1 LIPETAWPPRFPLRW
16 FLGNILKPFKGFFFM
31 EAIFLG
37 CQMLLSHPSVFLLMV
52 FGVFFGI
59 VFGAI
64 PGLTATL
71 GVMLMIP
78 FTFTMSAAQGLSVL
92 VGIYV
97 GGISGG
103 LITATLINIP
113 GTPSSIVTCWDGY
126 PMARNGKP
134 AEALAIGVF
143 ASLIGGTFSAIA
155 LFTIAPQLSKVAL
168 MLGSWD
174 LFSVCLMGLC
184 IVAVMTSEDIIKGLL
199 GTFIG
204 LILGTIGMDLVLG
217 VNRLTFGFRQ
227 LQGGIQS
234 TALMMSLFAIREIMD
249 QVVHLHEVRP
259 KMVLKKISFMPP
271 WNDLKDCFKALTIG
285 SICGTIIGI
294 LPGIGQNASTIL
306 SYNQTKAVSKHPE
319 RFGKGNPEGICASE
333 SSNNAVNG
341 GALIPLVTLG
351 IPGDMVTAA
360 LIGGLMIQGL
370 QPGPLLFTTNA
381 DIVGTIMV
389 VYFLAN
395 IVMYVMELGLMKA
408 IIKIIEVKLAMLFPA
423 VILFCVLGVFALNN
437 RVFDIILLIVFAVVG
452 YILNQFKIDLV
463 SIILGFIL
471 GPLVEKYFKIALI
484 AEEGRLGSI
493 FDYPVATACL
503 IISVLFLFSPMIMK
517 TFGMMKARKAG

>member
-1 LIPETAWPPRFPLRW
+1 V
-16 FLGNILKPFKGFFFM
+16 
-31 EAIFLG
+31 EAILLG
-37 CQMLLSHPSVFLLMV
+37 FQSLGSQPLVPLLMI

-71 GVMLMIP
+71 GVTLMIP
-78 FTFTMSAAQGLSVL
+78 FTFTMTAEMGLALL

-126 PMARNGKP
+126 PMARKGKP
-134 AEALAIGVF
+134 GEALAIGVF
-143 ASLIGGTFSAIA
+143 ASLVGGTFSALA
-155 LFTIAPQLSKVAL
+155 LFTIAPLLAKVAL
-168 MLGSWD
+168 KMQSWE
-174 LFSVCLMGLC
+174 LFAVCVMGLA
-184 IVAVMTSEDIIKGLL
+184 IVAVMTSEDLIKGLL

-204 LILGTIGMDLVLG
+204 LLLGCIGMDVILGTP
-217 VNRLTFGFRQ
+217 RLTFGNWRLMNG
-227 LQGGIQS
+227 LQA
-234 TALMMSLFAIREIMD
+234 TALMMSLFAIREILD
-249 QVVHLHEVRP
+249 QTLHLHEKRP
-259 KMVLKKISFMPP
+259 KMVLKKTSFIPP
-271 WNDLKDCFKALTIG
+271 FKEMFNKETNCLKPLGIG
-285 SICGTIIGI
+285 SIFGTLIGI

-319 RFGKGNPEGICASE
+319 KFGQGTPEGICASE

-360 LIGGLMIQGL
+360 LIGGLTIQGL
-370 QPGPLLFTTNA
+370 QPGPRLFVDQPA
-381 DIVGTIMV
+381 VVGTVMV

-408 IIKIIEVKLAMLFPA
+408 FIKMIEVKLAYLFPA
-423 VILFCVLGVFALNN
+423 VIIFCVLGVFALNN
-437 RVFDIILLIVFAVVG
+437 LTFDVWILIIFGVVG
-452 YILNQFKIDLV
+452 YILNQFQIDLV

-471 GPLVEKYFKIALI
+471 GPLIEKYFKTGMILAEGDFGAIIEHPIAVVFLAI
-484 AEEGRLGSI
+484 SAI
-493 FDYPVATACL
+493 FLCWP
-503 IISVLFLFSPMIMK
+503 IINQLLKNAHLKKRVV
-517 TFGMMKARKAG
+517 

>member
-1 LIPETAWPPRFPLRW
+1 MEVIS
-16 FLGNILKPFKGFFFM
+16 LGFQSLFV
-31 EAIFLG
+31 
-37 CQMLLSHPSVFLLMV
+37 HPSVPALMV

-59 VFGAI
+59 IFGAI

-78 FTFTMSAAQGLSVL
+78 FTFTMSAEQGLALL

-126 PMARNGKP
+126 PMAKNGKP
-134 AEALAIGVF
+134 GEALAIGVF
-143 ASLIGGTFSAIA
+143 ASLVGGTISALA
-155 LFTIAPQLSKVAL
+155 LFTIAPLLAKVAL
-168 MLGSWD
+168 KMQSWE
-174 LFSVCLMGLC
+174 LFAVCLMGLA
-184 IVAVMTSEDIIKGLL
+184 IVAVMTSEDVIKGLL

-204 LILGTIGMDLVLG
+204 LLLGTIGMDVILG
-217 VNRLTFGFRQ
+217 NSRWTFGNWQ
-227 LQGGIQS
+227 LMNGIQA
-234 TALMMSLFAIREIMD
+234 TALMMALFAIREILD
-249 QVVHLHEVRP
+249 QSTHLNEKRP
-259 KMVLKKISFMPP
+259 KMSLKKVTFIPP
-271 WNDLKDCFKALTIG
+271 FRELRESWKAMGIG
-285 SICGTIIGI
+285 SVFGTLIGI

-306 SYNQTKAVSKHPE
+306 AYNQAKAISKHPE
-319 RFGKGNPEGICASE
+319 KFGKGTPEGICASE

-360 LIGGLMIQGL
+360 LIGGLTIHNL
-370 QPGPLLFTTNA
+370 QPGPRLFVDQPA
-381 DIVGTIMV
+381 VVGTIMV
-389 VYFLAN
+389 VYLLAN

-408 IIKIIEVKLAMLFPA
+408 FIKMIEVRLSFLFPA
-423 VILFCVLGVFALNN
+423 VIIFCVLGVYALNSLT
-437 RVFDIILLIVFAVVG
+437 FDIWILIIFGIVG

-471 GPLVEKYFKIALI
+471 GPLIEKYFKTGMILAEGNFKEILNHPIAVVFLVIALI
-484 AEEGRLGSI
+484 FL
-493 FDYPVATACL
+493 VAPSVKKAVKTARVK
-503 IISVLFLFSPMIMK
+503 S
-517 TFGMMKARKAG
+517 

>member
-1 LIPETAWPPRFPLRW
+1 
-16 FLGNILKPFKGFFFM
+16 M
-31 EAIFLG
+31 EAIILG
-37 CQMLLSHPSVFLLMV
+37 FQTLFSHPSVGLFMV

-59 VFGAI
+59 IFGAI

-78 FTFTMSAAQGLSVL
+78 FTFTMTAAQGLAIL

-126 PMARNGKP
+126 PMAKSGKP
-134 AEALAIGVF
+134 GEALAIGVF
-143 ASLIGGTFSAIA
+143 ASLAGGTFSAVA

-168 MLGSWD
+168 MLGNWD
-174 LFSVCLMGLC
+174 LFAVCFMGLC
-184 IVAVMTSEDIIKGLL
+184 IVAAMTSTDIIKGLL
-199 GTFIG
+199 GTLIG
-204 LILGTIGMDLVLG
+204 LLLGTVGMDLVLG

-227 LQGGIQS
+227 LQGGLQA

-249 QVVHLHEVRP
+249 QVVHLSSTRP
-259 KMVLKKISFMPP
+259 KMTLKKISFWPP
-271 WNDLKDCFKALTIG
+271 FKEMRGCLKALGIG
-285 SICGTIIGI
+285 SLFGTLIGI

-306 SYNQTKAVSKHPE
+306 AYNQTKAVSKRPE
-319 RFGKGNPEGICASE
+319 FFGKGNPEGICASE

-395 IVMYVMELGLMKA
+395 IVMYIMELGLMKA
-408 IIKIIEVKLAMLFPA
+408 IIKIIEVKLSLLFPA

-437 RVFDIILLIVFAVVG
+437 RVFEVGILIAFSVIG
-452 YILNQFKIDLV
+452 YILNQFEIDLV

-484 AEEGRLGSI
+484 SEEGRLSSI
-493 FDYPVATACL
+493 FEYPVATICL
-503 IISVLFLFSPMIMK
+503 AISCVFLFFPLIVK
-517 TFGMMKARKAG
+517 GIKHFRTKKA

>member
-1 LIPETAWPPRFPLRW
+1 M
-16 FLGNILKPFKGFFFM
+16 M
-31 EAIFLG
+31 EAIGLG
-37 CQMLLSHPSVFLLMV
+37 FQLLAAHPTVWLLMV

-71 GVMLMIP
+71 GVTLMIP
-78 FTFTMSAAQGLSVL
+78 FTFTMTAAQGLSLL

-126 PMARNGKP
+126 PMAKNGKP
-134 AEALAIGVF
+134 GDALAIGVF
-143 ASLIGGTFSAIA
+143 ASLIGGTFSALA
-155 LFTIAPQLSKVAL
+155 LFTIAPLLAKVAL
-168 MLGSWD
+168 KMQSWE
-174 LFSVCLMGLC
+174 LFAVCLMGLA
-184 IVAVMTSEDIIKGLL
+184 IVAVMTSEDLIKGLL

-204 LILGTIGMDLVLG
+204 MLLGCIGMDVILG
-217 VNRLTFGFRQ
+217 MPRLTFGNWRLMNG
-227 LQGGIQS
+227 LQA
-234 TALMMSLFAIREIMD
+234 TALMMSLFAIREILD
-249 QVVHLHEVRP
+249 QVVHLNEPRP
-259 KMVLKKISFMPP
+259 KMSLKKKLSFIPP
-271 WNDLKDCFKALTIG
+271 FKEMFSKKTETNCLKPLGIG
-285 SICGTIIGI
+285 SVLGTFIGI

-306 SYNQTKAVSKHPE
+306 SYNQAKAVSKHPE
-319 RFGKGNPEGICASE
+319 RFGHGTPEGICASE

-360 LIGGLMIQGL
+360 LIGGLTIQGL
-370 QPGPLLFTTNA
+370 QPGPRLFVDQPA
-381 DIVGTIMV
+381 IVGTVMV

-408 IIKIIEVKLAMLFPA
+408 FIKIIEVKLSYLFPA
-423 VILFCVLGVFALNN
+423 VIIFCVLGVFALNN
-437 RVFDIILLIVFAVVG
+437 LTFDVWILIIFGIVG
-452 YILNQFKIDLV
+452 YILNQFQIDLV

-471 GPLVEKYFKIALI
+471 GPLVEKYFKMGMILEEGDFSAILGHPIAVVCLAIALLFI
-484 AEEGRLGSI
+484 IVPVILRMVKGKSGTVQVAGLDKDEG
-493 FDYPVATACL
+493 
-503 IISVLFLFSPMIMK
+503 
-517 TFGMMKARKAG
+517 

>member
-1 LIPETAWPPRFPLRW
+1 
-16 FLGNILKPFKGFFFM
+16 
-31 EAIFLG
+31 
-37 CQMLLSHPSVFLLMV
+37 MLMI

-59 VFGAI
+59 VFGSI

-78 FTFTMSAAQGLSVL
+78 FTFTMTAEQGVSLL

-126 PMARNGKP
+126 PMAKNGKP
-134 AEALAIGVF
+134 GEALALGVF
-143 ASLIGGTFSAIA
+143 ASLVGGTFSALA
-155 LFTIAPQLSKVAL
+155 LFTIAPLLAKVAL
-168 MLGSWD
+168 KMQSWE
-174 LFSVCLMGLC
+174 LFAVCLMGLA
-184 IVAVMTSEDIIKGLL
+184 IVAVMTSEDVLKGLL

-204 LILGTIGMDLVLG
+204 LLLGTVGMDVILGSS
-217 VNRLTFGFRQ
+217 RWTFGHWQ
-227 LQGGIQS
+227 LMNGIQA
-234 TALMMSLFAIREIMD
+234 TALMMSLFAIREILD
-249 QVVHLHEVRP
+249 QVVHIHEARP
-259 KMVLKKISFMPP
+259 KMSLKKISFIPP
-271 WNDLKDCFKALTIG
+271 FKELTRDAWRALGIG
-285 SICGTIIGI
+285 SIYGTLIGI

-306 SYNQTKAVSKHPE
+306 AYNQAKALSKNPE
-319 RFGKGNPEGICASE
+319 KFGAGAPEGICSCE

-360 LIGGLMIQGL
+360 LIGGLMIHNL
-370 QPGPLLFTTNA
+370 QPGPRLFI
-381 DIVGTIMV
+381 DSPQVVGTIMV

-408 IIKIIEVKLAMLFPA
+408 FIKIIEVKLCYLFPA
-423 VILFCVLGVFALNN
+423 VIIFCVLGVFALNN
-437 RVFDIILLIVFAVVG
+437 LIFDIWILIAFGIIG
-452 YILNQFKIDLV
+452 YILNQFQIDLV

-471 GPLVEKYFKIALI
+471 GPLIEKYFKTGMILAEGEFNAILEHPIAVTFLVI
-484 AEEGRLGSI
+484 A
-493 FDYPVATACL
+493 
-503 IISVLFLFSPMIMK
+503 VLFLFSPVILGHIK
-517 TFGMMKARKAG
+517 KARAKKQG

>member
-1 LIPETAWPPRFPLRW
+1 
-16 FLGNILKPFKGFFFM
+16 M
-31 EAIFLG
+31 EAISLG
-37 CQMLLSHPSVFLLMV
+37 FQALFAHPSVPALMV

-78 FTFTMSAAQGLSVL
+78 FTFTMSAEQGLALL

-126 PMARNGKP
+126 PMAKKGKP
-134 AEALAIGVF
+134 GEALAIGVF
-143 ASLIGGTFSAIA
+143 ASLVGGTFSALA
-155 LFTIAPQLSKVAL
+155 LFTIAPLLAKVAL
-168 MLGSWD
+168 KMQSWE
-174 LFSVCLMGLC
+174 LFAVCLMGLA
-184 IVAVMTSEDIIKGLL
+184 IVAVMTSEDVIKGLL
-199 GTFIG
+199 GTFLG
-204 LILGTIGMDLVLG
+204 LLLGTIGMDVIMG
-217 VNRLTFGFRQ
+217 NSRWTFGQWQ
-227 LQGGIQS
+227 LMNGIQA
-234 TALMMSLFAIREIMD
+234 TALMMALFAIREILD
-249 QVVHLHEVRP
+249 QSVHLHEKRP
-259 KMVLKKISFMPP
+259 KMMLKKVNFIPP
-271 WNDLKDCFKALTIG
+271 FKELKDSWKAMGIG
-285 SICGTIIGI
+285 SVFGTLIGI

-306 SYNQTKAVSKHPE
+306 AYNQAKAISKHPE
-319 RFGKGNPEGICASE
+319 NFGKGTPEGICASE

-360 LIGGLMIQGL
+360 LIGGLTIHNL
-370 QPGPLLFTTNA
+370 QPGPRLFVDQPA
-381 DIVGTIMV
+381 VVGTIMV

-408 IIKIIEVKLAMLFPA
+408 FIKMIEVNLSMLFPA
-423 VILFCVLGVFALNN
+423 VIVFCVLGVFALNN
-437 RVFDIILLIVFAVVG
+437 LTFDIWILVIFGAIG

-471 GPLVEKYFKIALI
+471 GPLIEKYFKTGMILAEGNFGEITKHPIAVV
-484 AEEGRLGSI
+484 
-493 FDYPVATACL
+493 FL
-503 IISVLFLFSPMIMK
+503 IIAFIFLIWPAVSKVI
-517 TFGMMKARKAG
+517 RKRRPGTVS

>member
-1 LIPETAWPPRFPLRW
+1 
-16 FLGNILKPFKGFFFM
+16 M
-31 EAIFLG
+31 EAVLLG
-37 CQMLLSHPSVFLLMV
+37 FQSLFIHPSVPALMV

-78 FTFTMSAAQGLSVL
+78 FTFTMGAEQGLALL

-126 PMARNGKP
+126 PMAKNGKP
-134 AEALAIGVF
+134 GEALAISVF
-143 ASLIGGTFSAIA
+143 ASLVGGTVSALA
-155 LFTIAPQLSKVAL
+155 LFTIAPLLAKVAL
-168 MLGSWD
+168 KMQSWE
-174 LFSVCLMGLC
+174 LFAVCLMGLA
-184 IVAVMTSEDIIKGLL
+184 IVAVMTSEDVIKGLL
-199 GTFIG
+199 GTFLG
-204 LILGTIGMDLVLG
+204 LLLGTIGMDVILG
-217 VNRLTFGFRQ
+217 NSRWTFGKWQ
-227 LQGGIQS
+227 LMNGIQA
-234 TALMMSLFAIREIMD
+234 TALMMALFAIREILD
-249 QVVHLHEVRP
+249 QSMRLHEKRP
-259 KMVLKKISFMPP
+259 KMTLKKVTFIPP
-271 WNDLKDCFKALTIG
+271 FRELRDCWKALGIG
-285 SICGTIIGI
+285 SVFGTLIGI

-306 SYNQTKAVSKHPE
+306 AYNQAKAVSKHPE
-319 RFGKGNPEGICASE
+319 NFGKGSPEGVCASE

-360 LIGGLMIQGL
+360 LIGGLTIHNL
-370 QPGPLLFTTNA
+370 QPGPRLFVDQPA
-381 DIVGTIMV
+381 VVGTIMV

-408 IIKIIEVKLAMLFPA
+408 FIKMIEVKLSMLFPA
-423 VILFCVLGVFALNN
+423 VIIFCVLGVYALNSLT
-437 RVFDIILLIVFAVVG
+437 FDIWMLVLFAALG
-452 YILNQFKIDLV
+452 FILNRFQIDLV

-471 GPLVEKYFKIALI
+471 GPLIEKYFKTAMILAEGNFSEILNHPIAVVFLVIALI
-484 AEEGRLGSI
+484 FLVAPSI
-493 FDYPVATACL
+493 SRAV
-503 IISVLFLFSPMIMK
+503 
-517 TFGMMKARKAG
+517 KAARRAA

>member
-1 LIPETAWPPRFPLRW
+1 METIL
-16 FLGNILKPFKGFFFM
+16 LGFQTLF
-31 EAIFLG
+31 
-37 CQMLLSHPSVFLLMV
+37 SHPSVVVLMV
-52 FGVFFGI
+52 LGVFFGI
-59 VFGAI
+59 IFGSI

-78 FTFTMSAAQGLSVL
+78 FTFTMSAAQGLAIL

-126 PMARNGKP
+126 PMAKKGK
-134 AEALAIGVF
+134 ASEALAIGVF
-143 ASLIGGTFSAIA
+143 ASLVGGTFSAVA

-174 LFSVCLMGLC
+174 LFAVCLMGLA
-184 IVAVMTSEDIIKGLL
+184 IVATLTSADIIKGLL
-199 GTFIG
+199 GTLIG
-204 LILGTIGMDLVLG
+204 LLLGTVGMDLVLG

-227 LQGGIQS
+227 LQGGLQA

-249 QVVHLHEVRP
+249 QVVHLSETRP
-259 KMVLKKISFMPP
+259 KMILKKISFWPP
-271 WNDLKDCFKALTIG
+271 FKEMKGCVKALGIG
-285 SICGTIIGI
+285 SLYGTLIGI

-306 SYNQTKAVSKHPE
+306 AYNQTKAVSKRPDF
-319 RFGKGNPEGICASE
+319 FGKGNPEGICASE

-370 QPGPLLFTTNA
+370 QPGPMLFIESA

-395 IVMYVMELGLMKA
+395 IAMYIMELGFMKA
-408 IIKIIEVKLAMLFPA
+408 IIKIIDIKLSLLFPA
-423 VILFCVLGVFALNN
+423 IILFCVLGVFALNN
-437 RVFDIILLIVFAVVG
+437 RVFEVGILIVFSVIG
-452 YILNQFKIDLV
+452 YILNQFEIDLV

-484 AEEGRLGSI
+484 SAEGDLSSI
-493 FDYPVATACL
+493 FSHPVATTCL
-503 IISVLFLFSPMIMK
+503 IISLIFLCSPILVKAYKALRRKK
-517 TFGMMKARKAG
+517 TA

>member
-1 LIPETAWPPRFPLRW
+1 
-16 FLGNILKPFKGFFFM
+16 M
-31 EAIFLG
+31 EAIILG
-37 CQMLLSHPSVFLLMV
+37 FQMLFDHPSVFLLMV

-59 VFGAI
+59 IFGAI

-78 FTFTMSAAQGLSVL
+78 FTFTMSAAQGLAML

-126 PMARNGKP
+126 PMAKSGKP
-134 AEALAIGVF
+134 AEALAIGVY

-155 LFTIAPQLSKVAL
+155 LFTIAPQLSKVAI

-174 LFSVCLMGLC
+174 LCAICLMGLA

-199 GTFIG
+199 GTLIG
-204 LILGTIGMDLVLG
+204 LLLGAVGMDLVLG
-217 VNRLTFGFRQ
+217 VNRLTFGFREFT
-227 LQGGIQS
+227 GGLQS

-249 QVVHLHEVRP
+249 QVVHLDQYRP
-259 KMVLKKISFMPP
+259 KMVLKKVSFIPP
-271 WNDLKDCFKALTIG
+271 FKELRGCFNALGIG
-285 SICGTIIGI
+285 SLYGTLIGI

-306 SYNQTKAVSKHPE
+306 AYNQTKAVSK
-319 RFGKGNPEGICASE
+319 RKDFFGKGNPEGICASE

-360 LIGGLMIQGL
+360 LIGGLMIHGL
-370 QPGPLLFTTNA
+370 QPGPMLFTTNA

-408 IIKIIEVKLAMLFPA
+408 IIKMVEVKLSFLFPA
-423 VILFCVLGVFALNN
+423 VILFCVLGVYALNN
-437 RVFDIILLIVFAVVG
+437 RVFDVEVMIVFAVVG
-452 YILNQFKIDLV
+452 YIFNQFEIDLV

-471 GPLVEKYFKIALI
+471 GPLVEKYFKTALI
-484 AEEGRLGSI
+484 SEEGRLSSV

-503 IISVLFLFSPMIMK
+503 VISVLFLLSPVLLRLYRSVRGQK
-517 TFGMMKARKAG
+517 TEDR

>member
-1 LIPETAWPPRFPLRW
+1 
-16 FLGNILKPFKGFFFM
+16 M
-31 EAIFLG
+31 EAIILG
-37 CQMLLSHPSVFLLMV
+37 FQMLFSHPSVTLLMV

-59 VFGAI
+59 IFGAI

-78 FTFTMSAAQGLSVL
+78 FTFTMTAAQGLALL

-126 PMARNGKP
+126 PMAKNGKP
-134 AEALAIGVF
+134 SEALAIGVF
-143 ASLIGGTFSAIA
+143 ASLVGGTFSAVA
-155 LFTIAPQLSKVAL
+155 LFTIAPQLSRVAL

-174 LFSVCLMGLC
+174 LFAVCLMGLA

-199 GTFIG
+199 GTLIG
-204 LILGTIGMDLVLG
+204 LLLGTVGMDLVLG
-217 VNRLTFGFRQ
+217 VSRLTFGFRQ
-227 LQGGIQS
+227 LQGGIQA

-249 QVVHLHEVRP
+249 QVVHLKEKPP
-259 KMVLKKISFMPP
+259 KMTLNKISFLPP
-271 WNDLKDCFKALTIG
+271 FKEMKGCIKALGIG
-285 SICGTIIGI
+285 SLCGTFIGI

-306 SYNQTKAVSKHPE
+306 AYNQAKAVSKRPE
-319 RFGKGNPEGICASE
+319 FFGKGNPEGICASE

-395 IVMYVMELGLMKA
+395 IVMYVMELGLMKV
-408 IIKIIEVKLAMLFPA
+408 IIKIIEVKLSFLFPA

-437 RVFDIILLIVFAVVG
+437 RVFDIGILIVFAVAG

-484 AEEGRLGSI
+484 REEGNLASI
-493 FDYPVATACL
+493 FTYPVASVCL
-503 IISVLFLFSPMIMK
+503 GISVLFLFSPLIMK
-517 TFGMMKARKAG
+517 GVRALVRKKSAV

>member
-1 LIPETAWPPRFPLRW
+1 VL
-16 FLGNILKPFKGFFFM
+16 
-31 EAIFLG
+31 
-37 CQMLLSHPSVFLLMV
+37 
-52 FGVFFGI
+52 FGIFFGA
-59 VFGAI
+59 V

-78 FTFTMSAAQGLSVL
+78 FTFTMSAAQGLALL

-103 LITATLINIP
+103 LITATLVNIP

-126 PMARNGKP
+126 PMAKGGRP

-143 ASLIGGTFSAIA
+143 ASLIGGTFSALA
-155 LFTIAPQLSKVAL
+155 LFTVAPQLSKVAI

-174 LFSVCLMGLC
+174 LFAICFMGLS
-184 IVAVMTSEDIIKGLL
+184 IVAAMTSEDIIKG
-199 GTFIG
+199 
-204 LILGTIGMDLVLG
+204 ILGTLIGLLLGAVGMDLVLG
-217 VNRLTFGFRQ
+217 VNRLTFGFRELTGG
-227 LQGGIQS
+227 LQA

-249 QVVHLHEVRP
+249 QVVHLDQPRP
-259 KMVLKKISFMPP
+259 RMALKKVSFVPP
-271 WNDLKDCFKALTIG
+271 FKELRGCFKALGIG
-285 SICGTIIGI
+285 SLYGTLIGI

-306 SYNQTKAVSKHPE
+306 AYNQTKAVSRRKDL
-319 RFGKGNPEGICASE
+319 FGKGNPEGICASE

-360 LIGGLMIQGL
+360 LIGGLMIHGL
-370 QPGPLLFTTNA
+370 QPGPLLFSTNA

-395 IVMYVMELGLMKA
+395 IAMYVMELGLMKA
-408 IIKIIEVKLAMLFPA
+408 IIKMIEVRLSFLFPA
-423 VILFCVLGVFALNN
+423 VILFCVLGVYALNN
-437 RVFDIILLIVFAVVG
+437 RIFDVGILIFFAVLG
-452 YILNQFKIDLV
+452 YALNQFKIDLV

-471 GPLVEKYFKIALI
+471 GPLVEKYFKTALI
-484 AEEGRLGSI
+484 SAEGRLSSV

-503 IISVLFLFSPMIMK
+503 VISALFLLSPALLR
-517 TFGMMKARKAG
+517 FYRAARARSS

>member
-1 LIPETAWPPRFPLRW
+1 
-16 FLGNILKPFKGFFFM
+16 M
-31 EAIFLG
+31 EAITLG
-37 CQMLLSHPSVFLLMV
+37 FQSLFMHPSVPALMV

-59 VFGAI
+59 IFGAI

-78 FTFTMSAAQGLSVL
+78 FTFTMNAEQGLALL

-126 PMARNGKP
+126 PMAKNGKP
-134 AEALAIGVF
+134 GEALAIGVF
-143 ASLIGGTFSAIA
+143 ASLVGGTVSALA
-155 LFTIAPQLSKVAL
+155 LFTIAPLLAKVAL
-168 MLGSWD
+168 KMQSWE
-174 LFSVCLMGLC
+174 LFAVCLMGLA
-184 IVAVMTSEDIIKGLL
+184 IVAVMTSEDVIKGLL

-204 LILGTIGMDLVLG
+204 LLLGTIGMDVILG
-217 VNRLTFGFRQ
+217 NSRWTFGKWQ
-227 LQGGIQS
+227 LMNGIQA
-234 TALMMSLFAIREIMD
+234 TALMMALFAVREILD
-249 QVVHLHEVRP
+249 QSTRLHEKRP
-259 KMVLKKISFMPP
+259 KMTLKKVTFIPP
-271 WNDLKDCFKALTIG
+271 FRELRDSWKAMGIG
-285 SICGTIIGI
+285 SVFGTLIGI

-306 SYNQTKAVSKHPE
+306 AYNQAKAISKHPE
-319 RFGKGNPEGICASE
+319 NFGKGTPEGICASE

-360 LIGGLMIQGL
+360 LIGGLTIHNL
-370 QPGPLLFTTNA
+370 QPGPRLFVDQPA
-381 DIVGTIMV
+381 VVGTIMA

-408 IIKIIEVKLAMLFPA
+408 FIKMIEVRLSFLFPA
-423 VILFCVLGVFALNN
+423 VIIFCVLGVYALNSLT
-437 RVFDIILLIVFAVVG
+437 FDIWILVIFAAVG

-471 GPLVEKYFKIALI
+471 GPLIEKYFKTGMILAEGNFGEILKHPIAVVFLAIALAFFI
-484 AEEGRLGSI
+484 AP
-493 FDYPVATACL
+493 PVLRAL
-503 IISVLFLFSPMIMK
+503 K
-517 TFGMMKARKAG
+517 TQKAKAVI